1 MHFSL
6 RSRHLRP
13 SLLASSLLLAVSAQ
27 GQEKL
32 DVDLPA
38 APLGQ
43 AINALAQQSSVQI
56 LFAGDLGAGRQAPA
70 LKGRFTP
77 EEALRQ
83 LLRDSGLK
91 AQARDEHTFIVVPA
105 SEAAVPA
112 TQARSEPLDMEQME
126 ITASRTSSDLVS
138 ATRQSTVIEHA
149 QLEELRQGSDSLATV
164 LAKAVPGMSDSS
176 RTITEYGQTLRGRSM
191 LVMVDG
197 VPLNTNRDSSRNLAN
212 IDPALIERIE
222 VIRGSSAIYGSGAT
236 GGIISITT
244 RPAGGENRAE
254 TRLSATS
261 PLTRLGSDGLGGQFQ
276 QYFAGSLGALDYSFD
291 FGTRHVGASYDAH
304 GDRIAPE
311 PSQGDLFD
319 SNVYNIGGKLGL
331 RIDEN
336 QRVQLALSHYDARQ
350 DTDYATDPRVARL
363 PPGSVPANAIKG
375 LELDEQNRIRN
386 TLANLEYEN
395 LDILGSRLSAQL
407 YYRDYFTRFTPFD
420 ARAVSTRGGNV
431 DQIMQNS
438 EVFGSRLTLRTP
450 LGESGNTELVWGGD
464 YNQERSDMPLDVF
477 DPAAYDASG
486 GLVFDKIGKLTYMPP
501 LRTRSAGAFAQ
512 LQHRFDEHWSIDGGL
527 RYEYSTAE
535 FDDFIPLSES
545 KAASPVTV
553 KGGDLDYDAVLSNLG
568 IVYSPVAGQ
577 EIYASFSQGFQLPD
591 VGIQLRNARRGFDIG
606 SSNLE
611 PRTGEDQQLRTRL
624 AWRHRRQH
632 PGQPGAVL
640 HHLQAGRRA
649 ELQQRPDPHPHQ
661 GAHPRRR
668 GQRRLAQRRR
678 SLGRGRQRHL
688 DARTR
693 EAGRQG
699 LAGHDRL
706 PRAAAEA
713 DRLPAIQA
721 GCRLEQPPA
730 GHLLRLQGL
739 PSRRRGK
746 LRPAPGQHLHHGRPG
761 QPVPHHPRRPVEPGH
776 PEPVQPRLLPA
787 LQPVAAQQQQ
797 HQPPA
802 GAGHGADGELY
813 TQLVRGGRSHRTWA
827 GPVGREGASRGKA
840 APLSWAGISVQCRT
854 PIQVGQVMGKDRV
867 RRPAQ
872 NTTCPDMPGCTSP
885 PIQISPPICS
895 TLIRPR
901 RPKAVPWLA
910 V

>member
-336 QRVQLALSHYDARQ
+336 QRVQLRPQPLR
-350 DTDYATDPRVARL
+350 R
-363 PPGSVPANAIKG
+363 PPGHRLRHRPEGRQAAAG
-375 LELDEQNRIRN
+375 LGPGQRDQGPGW
-386 TLANLEYEN
+386 T
-395 LDILGSRLSAQL
+395 SRTASA
-407 YYRDYFTRFTPFD
+407 TPW
-420 ARAVSTRGGNV
+420 RTSSTRT
-431 DQIMQNS
+431 S
-438 EVFGSRLTLRTP
+438 TSSAAGSPRSSTTATISPASLRSTP
-450 LGESGNTELVWGGD
+450 APS
-464 YNQERSDMPLDVF
+464 P
-477 DPAAYDASG
+477 PAAAMS
-486 GLVFDKIGKLTYMPP
+486 
-501 LRTRSAGAFAQ
+501 TRSC
-512 LQHRFDEHWSIDGGL
+512 R
-527 RYEYSTAE
+527 TAKC
-535 FDDFIPLSES
+535 S
-545 KAASPVTV
+545 
-553 KGGDLDYDAVLSNLG
+553 
-568 IVYSPVAGQ
+568 
-577 EIYASFSQGFQLPD
+577 
-591 VGIQLRNARRGFDIG
+591 
-606 SSNLE
+606 
-611 PRTGEDQQLRTRL
+611 
-624 AWRHRRQH
+624 
-632 PGQPGAVL
+632 
-640 HHLQAGRRA
+640 
-649 ELQQRPDPHPHQ
+649 
-661 GAHPRRR
+661 
-668 GQRRLAQRRR
+668 
-678 SLGRGRQRHL
+678 
-688 DARTR
+688 
-693 EAGRQG
+693 
-699 LAGHDRL
+699 
-706 PRAAAEA
+706 AAA
-713 DRLPAIQA
+713 
-721 GCRLEQPPA
+721 
-730 GHLLRLQGL
+730 
-739 PSRRRGK
+739 
-746 LRPAPGQHLHHGRPG
+746 
-761 QPVPHHPRRPVEPGH
+761 
-776 PEPVQPRLLPA
+776 
-787 LQPVAAQQQQ
+787 
-797 HQPPA
+797 
-802 GAGHGADGELY
+802 
-813 TQLVRGGRSHRTWA
+813 
-827 GPVGREGASRGKA
+827 
-840 APLSWAGISVQCRT
+840 
-854 PIQVGQVMGKDRV
+854 
-867 RRPAQ
+867 
-872 NTTCPDMPGCTSP
+872 
-885 PIQISPPICS
+885 
-895 TLIRPR
+895 
-901 RPKAVPWLA
+901 
-910 V
+910 